1 MTYRVILTINGKYFK
16 TLHRC
21 KTKLTAYT
29 NFLKIK
35 ETNNV
40 FYPKKFINSTNGIE
54 PVEYKICVT
63 KITESS
69 DVFRVLRNN
78 YGKLYVENHWVIGRY
93 LVLITMR

>member
-1 MTYRVILTINGKYFK
+1 LFIKVVGVFVRFRA
-16 TLHRC
+16 LHH
-21 KTKLTAYT
+21 AYT